1 MTGLQT
7 PELRAR
13 ARQTDR
19 AEPVPTRQLPSV
31 AIEPGLQPRR
41 GARNLPDS
49 LQRKGLRHDHRV
61 SARGA
66 VGPSRTT
73 KDSALESVEPGKSAG
88 PREQASVVAASSA
101 NPPVRVG
108 AGRVRRSRPE
118 HTPTPRPVHP
128 TPCPLG
134 AGARTQE
141 RFSGPRPSACTGRQP
156 PSSASARMARDAR
169 ESRNVPILP
178 RLAPSDIPP
187 VSLAHQLFGISPK
200 MFILSEGGQR
210 GGMMRETCPCSDGSS
225 KALERHRT
233 RGGAGTGRTGIRHGV
248 HLSAVLWALAA
259 TVAHAQTEGGPR
271 PHGNACVEDTRP
283 LQYGFYADFRP
294 VSFSDNLDPDGPAN
308 QSSSRL

>member
-1 MTGLQT
+1 MTTSCSTALVHGGGHALSIQSPGCKKPGLQT

-88 PREQASVVAASSA
+88 PREQASVVAASPA
-101 NPPVRVG
+101 YPPVRVG

-118 HTPTPRPVHP
+118 HTPDP
-128 TPCPLG
+128 
-134 AGARTQE
+134 
-141 RFSGPRPSACTGRQP
+141 
-156 PSSASARMARDAR
+156 
-169 ESRNVPILP
+169 
-178 RLAPSDIPP
+178 
-187 VSLAHQLFGISPK
+187 
-200 MFILSEGGQR
+200 
-210 GGMMRETCPCSDGSS
+210 
-225 KALERHRT
+225 
-233 RGGAGTGRTGIRHGV
+233 
-248 HLSAVLWALAA
+248 
-259 TVAHAQTEGGPR
+259 
-271 PHGNACVEDTRP
+271 
-283 LQYGFYADFRP
+283 
-294 VSFSDNLDPDGPAN
+294 SFSRSWCKNSRTIQRSPPQCLHWPSTAFQCIGPDGTRRP
-308 QSSSRL
+308 RKP